1 MTIRI
6 VTKPPIGNIKTD
18 RIKAMLRGNHTLEQ
32 KLCMS
37 RQVLNLLQLEGFE
50 CAGQIDW
57 WIPLIGRDGHEM
69 THFSNGKLISA
80 SQIIIDNPYDCAAD
94 NYEMR
99 RQRPASELHQPY

>member
-1 MTIRI
+1 MSIRI
-6 VTKPPIGNIKTD
+6 VTKPPIGNMKTD
-18 RIKAMLRGNHTLEQ
+18 RLKAVLRGNHTIEQ

-37 RQVLNLLQLEGFE
+37 RQVLHLLLLEGFE

-80 SQIIIDNPYDCAAD
+80 SQVLIDNPYDCAAD
-94 NYEMR
+94 NYDMR
-99 RQRPASELHQPY
+99 GRRPPFEVPQPY